1 MLTFIRLILKNLGR
15 NKLRT
20 ALTALAVTIMVTI
33 CVAMKAVLGAVSK
46 HVEAEGG
53 QSRLVV
59 SERWVVPSRIPIR
72 YVREITRLDGV
83 EDWTTWNLYP
93 GFWHE
98 SRQVNQQA
106 FGIATRPEN
115 LKAMHPGLEKL
126 DPAAI
131 EALQREKTG
140 VIVASDLAQDMGCQ
154 VGQQITLFGSG
165 AADTSLR
172 LKVVGMTPVG
182 EYPRTLFFRHDYFA
196 EATGNKE
203 TIDCAWLRTNDP
215 ETARRIAEQI
225 TERFRNRQPEL
236 KVETES
242 ASVARFAERGK
253 AILAII
259 QLIVGILLLD
269 MIVVLSN
276 SISVATRERR
286 VEMAVLKVLGFEP
299 STILFLVIGEATLV
313 GALSGF
319 VGTGLAWSFSALV
332 QHEVIPP
339 SGWTT
344 MFLMFPIRASAFV
357 PGILLGAAV
366 GCLGSIVP
374 AWGARKV
381 KVSDVFAK
389 IA

>member
-1 MLTFIRLILKNLGR
+1 VLTFIRLILKNLGR

-33 CVAMKAVLGAVSK
+33 CVAMKAVLGAVAK

-59 SERWVVPSRIPIR
+59 SERWVIPSRIPIR
-72 YVREITRLDGV
+72 YVRELTRLNGV
-83 EDWTTWNLYP
+83 EDWTTWNLFP

-165 AADTSLR
+165 AVDKSLP
-172 LKVVGMTPVG
+172 LKVVGVTPVG
-182 EYPRTLFFRHDYFA
+182 EYPRTLFFRQDYFA

-319 VGTGLAWSFSALV
+319 IGTGLAWSFSTLV

-339 SGWTT
+339 AGWTT
-344 MFLMFPIRASAFV
+344 MFLLFPIRASAFV